1 MVCQC
6 VIAMVLVQCRPVDRL
21 FQQGIEFHRC
31 PTDCTHFLSTGTK
44 LSHNGAAILYVHFIQ
59 KYTWLVLTLHIWISN
74 NFRLQKYCILYVSLT
89 TIGFFRCYIYSH
101 WHSQN
106 NNLSLI
112 MNMGHR
118 LRVCLCFCFV
128 FLLCF
133 FLHENHNNKIIVYK
147 PKHVCFSTLPKLLW
161 E

>member
-6 VIAMVLVQCRPVDRL
+6 VCSNRASSSTGARLTVHTSCLLVQN
-21 FQQGIEFHRC
+21 C
-31 PTDCTHFLSTGTK
+31 PTMVPLF
-44 LSHNGAAILYVHFIQ
+44 LYVHFIQ

-74 NFRLQKYCILYVSLT
+74 NFRLQKNCILYVSLT

-106 NNLSLI
+106 NNLSFI

-118 LRVCLCFCFV
+118 LRVCLCFCCV
-128 FLLCF
+128 FF
-133 FLHENHNNKIIVYK
+133 FYENHNNKIIVYK